1 MYARSASL
9 AAAHVIGP
17 DANEVLKAQSGGNDE
32 EERCKGGTK
41 QKCGRGMDRQ
51 LGVRAGKRKQE
62 RRGGK
67 EVRKGSML
75 GEAERIQVMTG
86 RKLEE
91 ESGRGAGSRKGVR
104 AKR

>member
-17 DANEVLKAQSGGNDE
+17 DANEALKAQSGGNDE

-41 QKCGRGMDRQ
+41 EKWGKGMGRQ
-51 LGVRAGKRKQE
+51 LGVRAGERRQE

-67 EVRKGSML
+67 EVRKGSVL
-75 GEAERIQVMTG
+75 GEGERIRVMTG